1 MNVHMKKTI
10 FAALLLAF
18 SLVAYSQSGFDGVMQ
33 QIENNNTTLKA
44 YDQQRQASR
53 AGNHVGIN
61 MENPEVEF
69 GRMWGTNSKAEGY
82 KYDLGVTQSFDF
94 PSVYHHK
101 KKLAKEQDEI
111 SDLAY
116 LEQRTEILNEA
127 RTICIEL
134 IYQESMYRE
143 LSERKLVA
151 DQLYQASQKRFD
163 SGDVD
168 VLERNKAKINLINAE
183 KALQLCEVE
192 IEALKAELTRINGGI
207 AVNWIGVNYPEADL
221 PISFDD
227 WYVRVEMNNPSVK
240 LASQQIETS
249 KRQEQLTKSLNLPKI
264 SAGYRNA
271 YEAGGR
277 FSGFVVGMS
286 IPLWGGKN
294 TVKQRKAETVAMTVL
309 YEDTRL
315 QFRNELKNQYDKAVR
330 LKKLLADYDDVLKT
344 SDNHELLL
352 KAFNLGQLSLVSYL
366 QELSIY
372 YDTMDSYYSTQK
384 DYYLSLSDLMRW
396 DVSFRN

>member
-1 MNVHMKKTI
+1 MKKTI
-10 FAALLLAF
+10 FITLLLAF
-18 SLVAYSQSGFDGVMQ
+18 SLVSRSQSGFDGVMK
-33 QIENNNTTLKA
+33 QIEANNTTLKA

-53 AGNHVGIN
+53 AGNHTGIN

-82 KYDLGVTQSFDF
+82 KYDVGVTQTFDF
-94 PSVYHHK
+94 PTAYHHK
-101 KKLAKEQDEI
+101 KKLAKGQDEI
-111 SDLAY
+111 SDLTY
-116 LEQRTEILNEA
+116 LEQRSEILNEA
-127 RTICIEL
+127 RTTCIEL
-134 IYQESMYRE
+134 IYQENMYRE
-143 LSERKLVA
+143 LSDRKVVA
-151 DQLYQASQKRFD
+151 DQLFKASQKRFD

-168 VLERNKAKINLINAE
+168 VLERNKAKINLLNAE

-192 IEALKAELTRINGGI
+192 IETLKAELARINGGL
-207 AVNWIGVNYPEADL
+207 AVNWIGVTYPKTDL
-221 PISFDD
+221 PISFED
-227 WYVRVEMNNPSVK
+227 WYARIEANNPSIR

-264 SAGYRNA
+264 SAGYRKA
-271 YEAGGR
+271 YEAGGH

-294 TVKQRKAETVAMTVL
+294 TVKQRKAETIAMTVL

-315 QFRNELKNQYDKAVR
+315 QFRNELKNEYEKASR
-330 LKKLLADYDDVLKT
+330 LAKLLTDYEDVLKA
-344 SDNHELLL
+344 SDNHALLL
-352 KAFNLGQLSLVSYL
+352 KAFELGQLSLVSYL

-372 YDTMDSYYSTQK
+372 YDTMDSYLSAEK

-396 DVSFRN
+396 DAGFQN